1 MTAFRKCRR
10 LRCLRSYWNGM
21 RMVDSSEGL
30 VGTKKGFTR
39 SREAAE
45 KKNGITQRHRELIGA
60 LRAPENLLEAL
71 GSP

>member
-1 MTAFRKCRR
+1 
-10 LRCLRSYWNGM
+10 
-21 RMVDSSEGL
+21 MVDSSEGL